1 LPSNLRFKH
10 IFTTT
15 NTNTNN
21 SRERVERERDEGD
34 DGEKS
39 SRAPVASDHRLGE
52 QSARRRRRHD

>member
-1 LPSNLRFKH
+1 MPSNLRFKH
-10 IFTTT
+10 IFT